1 MKKLRNLMD
10 EEIKKMT
17 KIGALVDSPLMKI
30 EVEIVSYTAAGY
42 CIY

>member
-1 MKKLRNLMD
+1 MD

-17 KIGALVDSPLMKI
+17 NIGTLVDSPLMKI
-30 EVEIVSYTAAGY
+30 EVVIVSYTAAGY